1 MKIDE
6 RTVLL
11 DPRLRGVLEARRG
24 LAEFAPPARDR
35 VSVSDAARDLVQLRA
50 ALGEIDAPRQEK
62 VTALRAMMAKGS
74 YGADP
79 EQVARKLLREVLG
92 ELLG

>member
-6 RTVLL
+6 RKVLL
-11 DPRLRGVLEARRG
+11 DPRLAGVLEARRG
-24 LAEFAPPARDR
+24 LAILACRARDR
-35 VSVSDAARDLVQLRA
+35 VSVSDVARDLVRLHA
-50 ALGEIDAPRQEK
+50 ALGEIDALRHER
-62 VTALRAMMAKGS
+62 VTELRAAMANGT
-74 YGADP
+74 YGAES